1 MKYISQSLFW
11 GASLVLLLLAGS
23 AQSFDVDG
31 AVVLSGDV
39 AYPEELSGI
48 TTWRDLII
56 VCPDEGAEFNV
67 LKKAGSR
74 YELVTKVNLLES
86 SEDEIDMEGAASDS
100 EYVYIVGSH
109 SMRRKQVD
117 EEGTYKKNR
126 KLLTRVAPHEKSY
139 SLYRIKLTDNGELV
153 TKEQVD
159 LRYVLAT
166 DDVIRSFFMVPGKEN
181 GVDIEG
187 VAVKDGTVFVGFR
200 GPVLRGNFVPVLA
213 FRFEQPNDY
222 ELKFVQL
229 SGRGIRDIT
238 AVQDGFLII
247 AGPVGDGDASYKLY
261 FWNGEDGVPGD
272 GEGSDHMAAIGEV
285 FTKSGVKPEG
295 LVVTAETANEWRLL
309 VVSDGDSNASEWVV
323 PKH

>member
-1 MKYISQSLFW
+1 MKYVALLLFW
-11 GASLVLLLLAGS
+11 GASLAFHKLPATAETL
-23 AQSFDVDG
+23 DVDG
-31 AVVLSGDV
+31 AVELSGDV
-39 AYPEELSGI
+39 AFPNELSGI
-48 TTWRDLII
+48 TIWRDLVI

-67 LKKAGSR
+67 FRKDGDR
-74 YELVTKVNLLES
+74 YELVSKVSLLES
-86 SEDEIDMEGAASDS
+86 SKDEIDMEGAASDS

-109 SMRRKQVD
+109 SMRRKKVD

-126 KLLTRVAPHEKSY
+126 KGLARVAPHEKSY

-153 TKEQVD
+153 SKEQVD
-159 LRYVLAT
+159 LRYVLAN
-166 DDVIRSFFMVPGKEN
+166 DDMIRSFFTVPGKEN

-187 VAVKDGTVFVGFR
+187 VAVKDGTLFVGFR

-238 AVQDGFLII
+238 AVEDGFLII
-247 AGPVGDGDASYKLY
+247 GGPVGDGDASYKLY
-261 FWNGEDGVPGD
+261 FWNGEDSVPGD
-272 GEGSDHMAAIGEV
+272 GEQSGHMTAVSEILTDA
-285 FTKSGVKPEG
+285 GVKPEG
-295 LVVTAETANEWRLL
+295 IVATSETADEWRML